1 MNFNPKQAQ
10 IISDSFRIA
19 VKNRFNLE
27 QRLEFERLLQISLGI
42 KNLEDVQSWTQ
53 FRASQRDFISKELG
67 EGEIDLRTMIAY
79 LVSNLLRPNFPTKQI
94 TFRFPIADSEGR
106 RFTEYLND
114 EYIKAYAIRLF
125 PLGESLILE
134 VSADDDIEYQT
145 IDLDSPEFDDLFED

>member
-1 MNFNPKQAQ
+1 MNFNPEQAQ

-53 FRASQRDFISKELG
+53 FGASQRDFISRELG
-67 EGEIDLRTMIAY
+67 EGEIDLRTTIAY
-79 LVSNLLRPNFPTKQI
+79 LVSNLIRPNFPTQQI
-94 TFRFPIADSEGR
+94 TFKFPIADYEGR
-106 RFTEYLND
+106 RFTKYLQD
-114 EYIKAYAIRLF
+114 EYIKAYGLRLF
-125 PLGESLILE
+125 PSGDSLILE

-145 IDLDSPEFDDLFED
+145 IDFDSPEFDDLFED